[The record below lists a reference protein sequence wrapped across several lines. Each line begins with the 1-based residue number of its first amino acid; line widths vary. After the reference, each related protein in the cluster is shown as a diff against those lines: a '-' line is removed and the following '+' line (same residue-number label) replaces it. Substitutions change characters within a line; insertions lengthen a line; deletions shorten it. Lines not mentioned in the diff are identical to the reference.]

1 MFKGN
6 FPSVVLN
13 KTEIYWDSKALGHVT
28 FNLIKVLS
36 LKECK
41 KNLCQR
47 RRLKIQ
53 WELFEFWPQVRE
65 SGLRNRRNCEI
76 REIFPFG
83 QIRNLWLWDS
93 ESNTAQGI
101 RDLTD
106 HGKSCIDKVRS
117 PEPGILNPRRETQN
131 PILSWINKLSIYIIY
146 HLFLD

>member
-1 MFKGN
+1 MQEE
-6 FPSVVLN
+6 SL
-13 KTEIYWDSKALGHVT
+13 SAQKA
-28 FNLIKVLS
+28 
-36 LKECK
+36 
-41 KNLCQR
+41 
-47 RRLKIQ
+47 KIQ

-106 HGKSCIDKVRS
+106 HGKSSIDKVRS